1 MTVERISTS
10 NAYDGALNNLMSRQ
24 DHLTATQEQMTS
36 GKRVIKA
43 SDDPTAA
50 ARAERARALEER
62 TTASQK
68 AVDASANAMT
78 LTESALGDANE
89 LLQQARELIVSAGD
103 ASYSDAERG
112 AKANAIAAIRSQL
125 LSVANRPDGQGG
137 YVFSGQGSGGAPF
150 VDKPGGVSFQ
160 GVGGSVNVATDEPL
174 PLTLDGGNVWLTA
187 NSGNGVFVTKNT
199 NSATAWI
206 DAGRVTSPNLITNST
221 YDIQF
226 STAGGATTYSV
237 LKDGNPVSSGNAF
250 STGKDISVDGMSFAI
265 TGAPADGDD
274 FQMTPSTK
282 SLSVFDALDNAVA
295 QLSAS
300 NQGGAKVQ
308 QAVQDSLRNID
319 QCNSQISS
327 ARSFAGTT
335 LQRLDG
341 VKGRLDATEL
351 SAQTARSSAEDLD
364 MVKALSSFNS
374 QQTGYQAA
382 LQSYATI
389 QKLSLFQ
396 YLNA

>member
-1 MTVERISTS
+1 MSVQRISTA

-24 DHLTATQEQMTS
+24 DHLTETQEQMTS
-36 GKRVIKA
+36 GKRVLKA

-62 TTASQK
+62 TAASEK
-68 AVDASANAMT
+68 AVNASNNAMT
-78 LTESALGDANE
+78 LTEGALGDASE
-89 LLQQARELIVSAGD
+89 LLQQARELMVSAGD
-103 ASYSDAERG
+103 ASYSDAER
-112 AKANAIAAIRSQL
+112 ASKASAIAAIRSQL
-125 LSVANRPDGQGG
+125 LAIANRPDGQGG

-150 VDKPGGVSFQ
+150 VDKPGGVAYQ
-160 GVGGSVNVATDEPL
+160 GVGGQVNVATDEPL
-174 PLTLDGGNVWLTA
+174 PLTLDGGQVWLSA

-199 NSATAWI
+199 NSGNAWI
-206 DAGRVTSPNLITNST
+206 DAGRVTSPSLITNST

-237 LKDGNPVSSGNAF
+237 LKDGTAISSGNPF
-250 STGKDISVDGMSFAI
+250 TSGQEISVDGMSFAI
-265 TGAPADGDD
+265 TGAPANGDD
-274 FQMTPSTK
+274 FQTTPSTK
-282 SLSVFDALDNAVA
+282 TLSVFDALDNAVA
-295 QLSAS
+295 QLSAP
-300 NQGGAKVQ
+300 NQTGAKVQ
-308 QAVQDSLRNID
+308 QAVQASIRDLD
-319 QCNSQISS
+319 QCSSQISS

-351 SAQTARSSAEDLD
+351 SAQTSRSNAEDLD

-389 QKLSLFQ
+389 QKLSLFN

>member
-24 DHLTATQEQMTS
+24 DSLTATQEQMTS
-36 GKRVIKA
+36 GKRVLKA

-62 TTASQK
+62 TTASQR
-68 AVDASANAMT
+68 AVDASSNAMT
-78 LTESALGDANE
+78 LTEGALGDAGE
-89 LLQQARELIVSAGD
+89 LLQQARELMVSAGD
-103 ASYSDAERG
+103 ASFSDAER
-112 AKANAIAAIRSQL
+112 ASKASAIKAIRDQL

-150 VDKPGGVSFQ
+150 VDRPGGVAFQ
-160 GVGGSVNVATDEPL
+160 GVGGSVSVAADEPL
-174 PLTLDGGNVWLTA
+174 PLTLDGGNVWLSA
-187 NSGNGVFVTKNT
+187 NSGNGVYQTKNT
-199 NSATAWI
+199 NSSNAWI
-206 DAGRVTSPNLITNST
+206 DAGRVTSPQQITNST

-226 STAGGATTYSV
+226 STGAGATTYSV
-237 LKDGNPVSSGNAF
+237 LKDGNLVSSGNAF
-250 STGKDISVDGMSFAI
+250 TSGQEISVDGMSFAI
-265 TGAPADGDD
+265 SGSPANGDD
-274 FQMTPSTK
+274 FQTTPATR

-295 QLSAS
+295 RLSQAG
-300 NQGGAKVQ
+300 QGGPKVQ
-308 QAVQDSLRNID
+308 QAVQDSLRDLD
-319 QCNSQISS
+319 QCSSQISS

-351 SAQTARSSAEDLD
+351 SAQTSRSNAEDLD
-364 MVKALSSFNS
+364 MVKALSSFNQ

>member
-24 DHLTATQEQMTS
+24 DHLTSTQEQMTS

-43 SDDPTAA
+43 SDDPTSA

-62 TTASQK
+62 TTASGK
-68 AVDASANAMT
+68 AVDASSNAMT

-89 LLQQARELIVSAGD
+89 LLQQARELLVSAGD
-103 ASYSDAERG
+103 ASYSDAERASKG
-112 AKANAIAAIRSQL
+112 TAIKAIRDQL

-137 YVFSGQGSGGAPF
+137 YVFSGQGAGGAPF
-150 VDKPGGVSFQ
+150 VDKPGGVAFQ
-160 GVGGSVNVATDEPL
+160 GVGGSVNVAADEPL
-174 PLTLDGGNVWLTA
+174 PLTLDGGNVWLSA
-187 NSGNGVFVTKNT
+187 NTGNGVFQTKNV
-199 NSATAWI
+199 NSGSAWI
-206 DAGRVTSPNLITNST
+206 DSGHVTSPGLITSST
-221 YDIQF
+221 YDLQF

-237 LKDGNPVSSGNAF
+237 LKDGTAVSTGNAF
-250 STGKDISVDGMSFAI
+250 TSGQQISVDGMSFAI
-265 TGAPADGDD
+265 SGAPANGDE
-274 FQMTPSTK
+274 FEMTPSTK
-282 SLSVFDALDNAVA
+282 SLSVFDTLDNAVA
-295 QLSAS
+295 QLSQPGRS
-300 NQGGAKVQ
+300 GPDVQ
-308 QAVQDSLRNID
+308 QAVQDSLRNVD

-341 VKGRLDATEL
+341 VKGRLDATQL

-364 MVKALSSFNS
+364 MVKALSSFNQ